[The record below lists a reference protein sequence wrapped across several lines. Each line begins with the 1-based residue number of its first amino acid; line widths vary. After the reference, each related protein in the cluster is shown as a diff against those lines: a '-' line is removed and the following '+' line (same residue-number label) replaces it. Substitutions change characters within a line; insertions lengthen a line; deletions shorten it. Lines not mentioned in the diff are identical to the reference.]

1 MFYVQIN
8 ISMSYLVNNFQLDFT
23 ITTYICNNTSASQ
36 LVEVHELLTTYYNNS
51 IFVHLQV
58 LLFYQFVV
66 DQMQITYWFK
76 LKTVEFIIVDTVCIV
91 DVLLN
96 LRTLFDYYQAME
108 LKELIYHNIYCCYCC
123 YLYVTYI
130 SSIVITYFYAEN
142 KSNKQKGYTLN
153 LFNFCQKNHFIHYF
167 VKNRLNF

>member
-1 MFYVQIN
+1 MFNWTFRSLLI
-8 ISMSYLVNNFQLDFT
+8 FA
-23 ITTYICNNTSASQ
+23 TTHQ
-36 LVEVHELLTTYYNNS
+36 RLGWQKVHQLLTTYYNNS
-51 IFVHLQV
+51 IFVHLPV

-66 DQMQITYWFK
+66 DLMQITYWFK
-76 LKTVEFIIVDTVCIV
+76 LITAEFIIVDTVCIV
-91 DVLLN
+91 EILLN
-96 LRTLFDYYQAME
+96 LRTLFDCYQAME

-142 KSNKQKGYTLN
+142 KSNKQKGYTLS

-167 VKNRLNF
+167 VKTRLNF